1 MRSHLRCRFVVMTM
15 LAFVAFAAPIRAGCT
30 RRIAANGPSARV
42 IVLAGGDA
50 WLLFQQYL
58 SEVKQRDLDVS
69 LWQSTVMISVSG
81 RQESVKLGWAKMLT
95 GESSERLWER
105 ALSGR
110 KADVNA
116 DLLAQ
121 ADGSAWDIIC
131 AGQAAAAKK
140 GPTSP
145 LTAPAGAA
153 AARLLSTEALT
164 YFKSGL
170 QYAARGDYDNAI
182 KELRLVER
190 IDPKFPDLQMNLGVA
205 FMQRKDYVH
214 AAEYMTLAVQQDGGN
229 PNVHYNMAC
238 LQARL
243 GQADDAVAS
252 LTTAKARGFTMTA
265 KVRRDPD
272 FTSLRGR
279 TDFEALFPNK

>member
-1 MRSHLRCRFVVMTM
+1 MTM

-121 ADGSAWDIIC
+121 GDGSAWDIIC

-153 AARLLSTEALT
+153 AARLLST
-164 YFKSGL
+164 
-170 QYAARGDYDNAI
+170 
-182 KELRLVER
+182 
-190 IDPKFPDLQMNLGVA
+190 
-205 FMQRKDYVH
+205 
-214 AAEYMTLAVQQDGGN
+214 
-229 PNVHYNMAC
+229 
-238 LQARL
+238 
-243 GQADDAVAS
+243 
-252 LTTAKARGFTMTA
+252 
-265 KVRRDPD
+265 
-272 FTSLRGR
+272 
-279 TDFEALFPNK
+279 

>member
-1 MRSHLRCRFVVMTM
+1 MKVRSHSFRIAVAALVCVV
-15 LAFVAFAAPIRAGCT
+15 LSHPGSAACT
-30 RRIAANGPSARV
+30 RRIAGHGPSARV

-58 SEVKQRDLDVS
+58 SDVKQRDLDIS
-69 LWQSTVMISVSG
+69 LWSSTIMISSSG
-81 RQESVKLGWAKMLT
+81 HQESIKLGWAKMLT

-110 KADVNA
+110 KADPSV

-121 ADGSAWDIIC
+121 ADAGGWDVVCI
-131 AGQAAAAKK
+131 GQASVPVPKPVPQPSSKPPGLRPSAA
-140 GPTSP
+140 
-145 LTAPAGAA
+145 
-153 AARLLSTEALT
+153 EALT
-164 YFKSGL
+164 YFKSGM
-170 QYAARGDYDNAI
+170 QYAARADYENAI
-182 KELRLVER
+182 KEFKVVER
-190 IDPKFPDLQMNLGVA
+190 IDPHFPDLQMNLGVA
-205 FMQRKDYVH
+205 HMQRKDYVR
-214 AAEYMTLAVQQDGGN
+214 ASEYLTRAVQQDGGN

-243 GQADDAVAS
+243 GQGDDAVTS
-252 LTTAKARGFTMTA
+252 LITAKARGFVMTA

-272 FTSLRGR
+272 FASLRGR